1 MHRTRHRHLQAR
13 LCQHQ
18 WQESR
23 HRKQQVIPP
32 RSHRRVCC
40 QPSPALM
47 HRTRCRR
54 LQARLCQHQW
64 QESRHCCQPSPF
76 MIRRDK
82 VRRRGGF
89 RIKPCSTGWTELGHS
104 AVGPACLLCRSAI
117 CWFAIQRSRQRSR
130 LRKQYL
136 NHPLSKP
143 SCAHTCTCTHMHT
156 QGNLLIS
163 KIR

>member
-1 MHRTRHRHLQAR
+1 MHRTRHRRLQAR

-32 RSHRRVCC
+32 GSHRRVCC
-40 QPSPALM
+40 QLSPALM

-54 LQARLCQHQW
+54 LQARLCQ
-64 QESRHCCQPSPF
+64 SSPF
-76 MIRRDK
+76 MIRRDR

-89 RIKPCSTGWTELGHS
+89 RMKPCVQRWTELGHS
-104 AVGPACLLCRSAI
+104 AVGLACLRCRFAI
-117 CWFAIQRSRQRSR
+117 CWFAIQRVRQRSR

-143 SCAHTCTCTHMHT
+143 SCAHTCTCTHMNMHR
-156 QGNLLIS
+156 NLLIS